1 MYEDEYE
8 FWFDRDLTRN
18 DFAEEIIEA
27 ESEE

>member
-27 ESEE
+27 DKEG